1 MSFKYQSVIGQTDSE
16 IEKNKKDKKTSKYQ
30 SVIDQID
37 SEMEKNKKDKKTSKY
52 QSVIDQID
60 SEMAGG
66 NTSSGASAPEDR
78 LQSLFDQSNGKDD
91 EAPKKTSKYQDTI
104 DQINAQ
110 IEAQKEGRELHTV
123 PPAGALENYFD
134 TTMDF
139 LKYGPQSNSTAKGFK
154 QWTEENKG
162 EFIFDRGDVES
173 GVISAAGKKETLSP
187 VHMKAESKT
196 PSATIQAVSDVG
208 VSTKPNSLEDVLA
221 RVTILQSEASE
232 LDKQKNAAVKVQNNI
247 INDLQREKDLLMQQG
262 SDVDYRRIDDID
274 RKISEAQND
283 PRITEIDSKIAEVEE
298 GIYSLYTMITKMSDF
313 NTNSGYVPSVRKD
326 ENGQYVN
333 TEPGSIMF
341 PSKKYDES
349 AFGDVKYDAINK
361 NKDAQT
367 IYNNNRFQDDKLG
380 VSGGASYSDMSRDE
394 IGVYNYL
401 YSQVSPE
408 EANRFLDAIEGSL
421 NARKRYRYTKE
432 VERFAE
438 KHPWISSAAVLATT
452 PLQSVSAIG
461 QIADYV
467 DDGKVDQNAPYNLF
481 SQLPNAAKAEV
492 RQLVEDEWGPVGS
505 SAYNIGMG
513 LGEIIVTRGFTLN
526 NRPLGLAVMTSR
538 VGADTVIDAK
548 DRGLSDDQAVAL
560 GVVAAAAEALT
571 ENISWKALES
581 FVDRAGKS
589 ELVKYLAKNMITE
602 AGEESISGLSN
613 FLADAVISRDKS
625 ELRTSIAHYMS
636 EDGGN
641 LSESQAIKKTFGD
654 MVKSLETDALYGAI
668 SGGILAGGYAG
679 VQGIVNRVGSD
690 PFEKQVNK
698 AIKRKNVQLSAL
710 DALIAADDAK
720 KINAAAK
727 FINTV
732 SKYSDESVNS
742 VNAALELMRKQ
753 GLEIYEEIKAIDNA
767 GVLPN
772 QSEQEA
778 VQKTRAELQSRYDAL
793 VATDEMIRSHLKEI
807 EAARKRNENV
817 EFTDPGAFSAE
828 EITEENVSDI
838 PVSDTKAETSQGD
851 DTANE
856 NEDEKRYKRYAQ
868 SAVQE
873 ALNTAEALD
882 SDVAAEQL
890 KRAFGG
896 DLRAAVDALRL
907 SEREIRSGNSRL
919 TTNDISSLRTIDE
932 TLRRNNAKYIERAA
946 NNLRRSLAKYGVK
959 NVVVGGDDFSGYNNV
974 RNKANYNRST
984 GVLTVSPYL
993 DTDAVIAASV
1003 VHEFTHHGVTHDLAL
1018 VNDAVSLID
1027 GARSAGVILDNELV
1041 YSNYEAAYRDEAL
1054 NYVRTEN
1061 GQSAVKK
1068 YTNAGMSATE
1078 AQARVIK
1085 DYINEELASDFLGIL
1100 LTKDTNSREFK
1111 MFAGQNRNVIQRIL
1125 DAITSFIRRIKGENA
1140 NADVKQYERAVEL
1153 LRGALNN
1160 HTTNQAKMNSGNP
1173 VSTATEAVAKAEDA
1187 EVRAEPYTEPEVVD
1201 SVVSDTNDSVVDVAE
1216 EEVAEA
1222 EAAEEEGVRDTVNE
1236 EFESL
1241 FDSPGEYYEDT
1252 YKETENVEGTTEE
1265 NLAES
1270 DSTSEEKYDIT
1281 EEDYE
1286 TLDYILG
1293 LDSEGETEKYD
1304 ITEEDYETLDYILR
1318 TSDGEAVA
1326 YDAGDGSVRWSVD
1339 TYRKNGRDTLMRYIQ
1354 SRVDSGSLSK
1364 ADGDDIVKTMDR
1376 ICEICETMTGEYAP
1390 FGEWS
1395 YASVEVD
1402 KNGNP
1407 VFSVIKPNGEYIMN
1421 LDFSLVCKKRRA
1433 LDAVFNEMIR
1443 RGVIS
1448 KFDIGQD
1455 KIVKIND
1462 IIRKKGLEV
1471 ACSACFVDAKRFRQS
1486 KVADDFVKM
1495 YNSLVR
1501 SMAKNVDAAYFNF
1514 GGDSSLPDVQNGID
1528 TLSDSDLDMTTINKV
1543 LAAGGKSVRYKI
1555 AKHLAE
1561 NPSDRKLLS
1570 RGDFM
1575 STRGFN
1581 LVKKVNPDV
1590 LSLYNS
1596 KKGSGGPKAS
1606 FGDVQYLSDIIRS
1619 GKFKADK
1626 AYSVGGVRV
1635 QSFSDYVARL
1645 VFDYVQMIGDLA
1657 AKELPA
1663 HAYTKEVLFVKQF
1676 GLTGMKINM
1685 SLMPAVGD
1693 GKYAG
1698 LNADGSYAWAN
1709 ESFDY
1714 DAAMEIQSDPEYA
1727 KNCGTIAVGISDQHI
1742 WKLLSDPN
1750 IRMVIPY
1757 HKSGINPVVAE
1768 MNKINRFTNYTN
1780 DQNTRYKDG
1789 KKLSAEDAKGVPN
1802 FNELMHNGMNA
1813 IEASRAYVEWCESK
1827 GYKPKFDRFVYNADG
1842 TFNENYYKL
1851 LEDFTTMVD
1860 GVYHPQGAVK
1870 AVFPTE
1876 GSAFGSMEQLIREG
1890 LEQDAVDQFAR
1901 DEKVGGIVD
1910 EVVSMLEEDS
1920 ASVRKSK
1927 DVVDSRYDYSKSFS
1941 EQIDD
1946 YIDGKFP
1953 LYDTLVIGGTP
1964 LVFREIG
1971 LKALPMTYG
1980 TRHLKD
1986 VIVGT
1991 KADHD
1996 FGVDN
2001 LKLLPKALENPI
2013 AIFTSKTHPET
2024 SVVSIVDLSYNEK
2037 PLFVAAK
2044 VDGTGQINGVEID
2057 SNAVTTA
2064 HTRNNA
2070 SKLLRDA
2077 IDNYF
2082 HGEVSLFYVNKKE
2095 AIKLLDTSRV
2105 QFPGVTD
2112 LPDGFVN
2119 SIHDN
2124 GSPVKGRFEDVTQSK
2139 QFKHWFG
2146 DWENRSKNASK
2157 VVNKNGTPKVMYH
2170 YTNSYFTVFD
2180 PSKSGSNQ
2188 GKSHGDG
2195 IYMSSDP
2202 NEFAYA
2208 GSNKMELYANI
2219 RNPFEMQL
2227 TSAQADYV
2235 LNKYAS
2241 TKHDLDAYDG
2251 VYRNHARQKLLSPSR
2266 VFDYLSEYAADNNV
2280 KTSDILKDLGF
2291 DGVHDGSEWVAFEA
2305 TQIKSATNN
2314 IGTFDVDNPDIRY
2327 AKDVADVRST
2337 EEKLRAENEY
2347 LKRQFMSRNGDEW
2360 AKAVSPED
2368 VRRVSRE
2375 IAKDL
2380 PGVAAGA
2387 VEAEF
2392 AEVVKVLQRKLTKDY
2407 SADAR
2412 YRDAMEAA
2420 KAAAAKLIMQTDKVT
2435 VNNEWLDI
2443 RDLKKKLRDTKV
2455 YVSENVASEFPDWQ
2469 SVRKEISGALSVVT
2483 TDRSALPLDSFYS
2496 ELAEE
2501 YPEYFP
2507 AEIKIPQQQMERV
2520 IKVAKELKEIRQYN
2534 HETLWVDAE
2543 DTGDT
2548 ISAEMANSDL
2558 VQSFANVILAKYNES
2573 AMETLAAQLRRE
2585 KDSQRWDSN
2594 STRNML
2600 AELQREIPL
2609 AQENAKQTIERHMR
2623 ATRQKVSQFMAL
2635 YNEQMDALKAEVEQ
2649 ANADAEWLSNRL
2661 AHHDERNKITTQ
2673 RKRYSRNLKTLYNLL
2688 TKPTDK
2694 RHIPEGLQRAVVDLL
2709 SNFSGVNLDNGQTI
2723 DPEVLRNLKARFSMD
2738 NGGDAV
2744 GALERLVNVVRLNK
2758 TSADFSVSDGF
2769 IDDLQRTV
2777 DLAKEILN
2785 EPKTL
2790 SKGELQDQ
2798 IDYYAAYGQNYFAQ
2812 REFEYLSQVNRV
2824 LSMVQ
2829 KYINDS
2835 NKVFLGGKREYA
2847 SDMADQVAYEMRN
2860 RSKRSNVPDNALL
2873 GADNRPTEFAYDQM
2887 QADTFWHMFGD
2898 FGDMIM
2904 KSYRKAQNY
2913 QMEHEA
2919 EYADWVKKNIFDVF
2933 KNGKGKRY
2941 NTHDLG
2947 WGGSLVTVSVNGK
2960 KFEITKAQLMSCY
2973 VTWNQPEGKTHMTN
2987 GGVFFKSQKGEE
2999 VESRHVVFTDESFAK
3014 LMENLSEQDKTVCDK
3029 IVKFLS
3035 KRGAAWG
3042 NEASMYLYGYK
3053 KFMKDYY
3060 FPIMAAKSALP
3071 VNWDQMTE
3079 FSKLESKG
3087 MTKARKG
3094 DAKNAILIDD
3104 FFDVADNHVRNMAAY
3119 SAFAPL
3125 NNDVRRIFDMGKA
3138 QSAVKSVLGDKTT
3151 GGKNK
3156 KMGGWGYLVDFLQN
3170 VDQNKVMATEQLSS
3184 SKALR
3189 ILSSMYKRQAVSA
3202 SLSTALKQ
3210 PTSYVRAWNV
3220 LDGKYLTMAFADK
3233 SFVPGSSEYK
3243 RIMKDMAEH
3252 SGVAKMKLLG
3262 YSDTGSAKSLR
3273 AIYDSNYS
3281 MLGDEFT
3288 NAFARNAVKG
3298 YEKTSDLFMIAAET
3312 MDKWTWIRLWK
3323 ACELEVDAKNKG
3335 LSRHERTEAV
3345 SELFNQVIGETQVV
3359 DTVLDST
3366 PALRN
3371 SDGLTQQM
3379 YAFMKEPIKTVN
3391 TVFRAWDDVKTG
3403 KKGAKKA
3410 MTKALVT
3417 FAVSNMILE
3426 PLISALFGMLRDEE
3440 DEEGIFLQKLGNSM
3454 FGIPM
3459 KGERFNLLDV
3469 LTSESVSSI
3478 YNTIP
3483 IVEEFADVLFSRL
3496 QGYDIERMDVTG
3508 LTKAIDAV
3516 VALCEYDSKK
3526 TKTLGNTVS
3535 DVVTSF
3541 AGLFGIPAYTLKR
3554 DVSAAFRLWYQWT
3567 DNYEAQ
3573 WDLNKLFYNLNNG
3586 SARSQKNF
3594 YDIIGHVIREADEDA
3609 YQYIREDLSN
3619 VFTSDRK
3626 GLSANDMLKYM
3637 KDRKVEFDYTSRLWN
3652 IELQANF
3659 DLPQFV
3665 SNMKV
3670 EPLITD
3676 VYRKTGDSS
3685 VLPIPPSDNFKVK
3698 ADAKFSDKLVWNSEN
3713 DEGED
3718 SRTVT
3723 FKNQA
3728 DLAEYTEKVGD
3739 YAYKTLLCFVDNSLY
3754 KRLNDEQKA
3763 YAVKQVY
3770 KFAQAK
3776 FKTELYTDYDPNNKD
3791 FAWHIKR
3798 GSSPDLVARDI
3809 LNAAWN
3815 YES

>member
-1 MSFKYQSVIGQTDSE
+1 MSFKYQSVIDQTDSK
-16 IEKNKKDKKTSKYQ
+16 IDKNKKDKKTSKYQ

-110 IEAQKEGRELHTV
+110 IEARKEGRELHTV

-232 LDKQKNAAVKVQNNI
+232 LDKQKNAAVKVQNNT

-380 VSGGASYSDMSRDE
+380 VSGGTSYSDMSRDE

-401 YSQVSPE
+401 YSQVSPD

-481 SQLPNAAKAEV
+481 SQLPNAAKSEV
-492 RQLVEDEWGPVGS
+492 SQLVEKEWGPVGS
-505 SAYNIGMG
+505 AAYNIGMG
-513 LGEIIVTRGFTLN
+513 LGEIITTRGFTLN
-526 NRPLGLAVMTSR
+526 NRPLGLAVMASR

-732 SKYSDESVNS
+732 SKYSDKSVNS

-856 NEDEKRYKRYAQ
+856 NEDETRYKRYAQ
-868 SAVQE
+868 AAVQE

-1018 VNDAVSLID
+1018 VDDAVSLID

-1054 NYVRTEN
+1054 NYVRTEY

-1111 MFAGQNRNVIQRIL
+1111 MFSGQNRNVIQRIL

-1153 LRGALNN
+1153 LRGVLNN
-1160 HTTNQAKMNSGNP
+1160 HTANQAKTNSGNP
-1173 VSTATEAVAKAEDA
+1173 VSTAAEAVAKAEDA
-1187 EVRAEPYTEPEVVD
+1187 EARAEPYTEPEVVD

-1216 EEVAEA
+1216 EKVAEA

-1252 YKETENVEGTTEE
+1252 YKETENVEETTEE

-1326 YDAGDGSVRWSVD
+1326 YDAGDGSVRWSID

-1364 ADGDDIVKTMDR
+1364 ADGNDIVKTMDR

-1462 IIRKKGLEV
+1462 IIRKNGLEV

-1501 SMAKNVDAAYFNF
+1501 SMAKGADAAYFNF
-1514 GGDSSLPDVQNGID
+1514 GGDSSLPDIQNGID
-1528 TLSDSDLDMTTINKV
+1528 TLSDSELDMTTINKLV
-1543 LAAGGKSVRYKI
+1543 SEEGKSVRHKI

-1561 NPSDRKLLS
+1561 HPADRKLLS

-1619 GKFKADK
+1619 GKFNADK

-1645 VFDYVQMIGDLA
+1645 VFDYVQMVGDLA

-1813 IEASRAYVEWCESK
+1813 VEASRAYVEWCESK
-1827 GYKPKFDRFVYNADG
+1827 GYKPKFDRFAYNSDG

-1870 AVFPTE
+1870 AVFPDE
-1876 GSAFGSMEQLIREG
+1876 NSAFGSMEQLIREG

-1910 EVVSMLEEDS
+1910 EVVAMLEGGDD
-1920 ASVRKSK
+1920 VRFSK
-1927 DVVDSRYDYSKSFS
+1927 DVGENDSVKIQIRNNLTKLNYMNPVANINYTVKNRGKAREDADAVFKATGYKVDRQGF
-1941 EQIDD
+1941 
-1946 YIDGKFP
+1946 G
-1953 LYDTLVIGGTP
+1953 VI
-1964 LVFREIG
+1964 EIG
-1971 LKALPMTYG
+1971 PKQLSESSNYLNTPAEFAAWMCVPKVLK
-1980 TRHLKD
+1980 R
-1986 VIVGT
+1986 
-1991 KADHD
+1991 
-1996 FGVDN
+1996 
-2001 LKLLPKALENPI
+2001 
-2013 AIFTSKTHPET
+2013 
-2024 SVVSIVDLSYNEK
+2024 
-2037 PLFVAAK
+2037 
-2044 VDGTGQINGVEID
+2044 GVEISGHDDHKSRGFSSVTIAAPVVINGKRGNVGVVVQRTSKSKYHVHRILMPDGSAFEYENIQKNAEPTGD
-2057 SNAVTTA
+2057 SIPEKVSGK
-2064 HTRNNA
+2064 RLSISSA
-2070 SKLLRDA
+2070 S
-2077 IDNYF
+2077 
-2082 HGEVSLFYVNKKE
+2082 
-2095 AIKLLDTSRV
+2095 DTSIA
-2105 QFPGVTD
+2105 D
-2112 LPDGFVN
+2112 SDGNVNTSEVN
-2119 SIHDN
+2119 S
-2124 GSPVKGRFEDVTQSK
+2124 
-2139 QFKHWFG
+2139 
-2146 DWENRSKNASK
+2146 
-2157 VVNKNGTPKVMYH
+2157 
-2170 YTNSYFTVFD
+2170 
-2180 PSKSGSNQ
+2180 
-2188 GKSHGDG
+2188 
-2195 IYMSSDP
+2195 
-2202 NEFAYA
+2202 
-2208 GSNKMELYANI
+2208 
-2219 RNPFEMQL
+2219 
-2227 TSAQADYV
+2227 
-2235 LNKYAS
+2235 
-2241 TKHDLDAYDG
+2241 
-2251 VYRNHARQKLLSPSR
+2251 
-2266 VFDYLSEYAADNNV
+2266 
-2280 KTSDILKDLGF
+2280 
-2291 DGVHDGSEWVAFEA
+2291 
-2305 TQIKSATNN
+2305 
-2314 IGTFDVDNPDIRY
+2314 DIRY

-2337 EEKLRAENEY
+2337 EEKLRVENEY

-2412 YRDAMEAA
+2412 YRDAVEAA

-2455 YVSENVASEFPDWQ
+2455 YVSENVASEIPDWQ

-2661 AHHDERNKITTQ
+2661 AHHDERTKITTQ

-2694 RHIPEGLQRAVVDLL
+2694 RHIPEGLQRAVIDLL
-2709 SNFSGVNLDNGQTI
+2709 SNFSGVKLDNGQTI
-2723 DPEVLRNLKARFSMD
+2723 DPEVLRNLKGRFSME
-2738 NGGDAV
+2738 NSGDAV

-2847 SDMADQVAYEMRN
+2847 ADMADQVAYEMRN

-2904 KSYRKAQNY
+2904 KSYRRAQNY

-2947 WGGSLVTVSVNGK
+2947 WGGSLVTVSANGK

-3170 VDQNKVMATEQLSS
+3170 VDKNKVMAAEQLSS

-3273 AIYDSNYS
+3273 AIYDSNHS
-3281 MLGDEFT
+3281 VLGDEFT

-3312 MDKWTWIRLWK
+3312 MDKWTWIRIWK

-3371 SDGLTQQM
+3371 SDGLIQQM

-3526 TKTLGNTVS
+3526 TKTFGNTVS

-3586 SARSQKNF
+3586 TARSQKNF
-3594 YDIIGHVIREADEDA
+3594 YDIIGHVIREGDEDA

-3637 KDRKVEFDYTSRLWN
+3637 EDRKVEFDYTSRLWN
-3652 IELQANF
+3652 IELQASF

-3698 ADAKFSDKLVWNSEN
+3698 ADAKFSDKLVWNSEK
-3713 DEGED
+3713 DEEED